1 MEKALITYDIKDF
14 INTEILC
21 KKALKINIK
30 TGTYINEV
38 FTRDLYIYDILSIT
52 CFYNKKYRLALIYIN
67 KALKLDSDNKRLIAN
82 KKIIQ
87 SINKK

>member
-1 MEKALITYDIKDF
+1 M
-14 INTEILC
+14 
-21 KKALKINIK
+21 
-30 TGTYINEV
+30 
-38 FTRDLYIYDILSIT
+38 LYIYDILSIT

-67 KALKLDSDNKRLIAN
+67 KALKLDPDNKRLIAN

>member
-1 MEKALITYDIKDF
+1 MFSTFLSWTLAVSFTVVAWI
-14 INTEILC
+14 
-21 KKALKINIK
+21 
-30 TGTYINEV
+30 GEV

-67 KALKLDSDNKRLIAN
+67 KALKLDPDNKRLIAN